1 MKTKT
6 KETYEFRIYI
16 GSLYEPNG
24 VPFYE
29 GKLSLEIGKFQDS
42 YNMMIPIRLTR
53 TSFVCGLDYVENGWE
68 IAIINYPRLKV
79 KIEDLESFAEDLS
92 EHLLDIFHQKRVT
105 LITPTVSITYEEENN
120 FE

>member
-6 KETYEFRIYI
+6 KDSHEFRIYI
-16 GSLYEPNG
+16 GSLYEPNR

-29 GKLSLEIGKFQDS
+29 SKLALEIGKFQDD
-42 YNMMIPIRLTR
+42 YDIMIPIRLTR
-53 TSFVCGLDYVENGWE
+53 TAFVCGLEYAEDGWE

-79 KIEDLESFAEDLS
+79 EIEDLELFAERLA
-92 EHLLDIFHQKRVT
+92 EYLLDVFQQKRVT
-105 LITPTVSITYEEENN
+105 LITPSVSIMYEEENH